1 MGNNNVI
8 NIPSI
13 DEKNKLNNKD
23 LIIIIAEDDDGHTE
37 LIKEGLIDSGV
48 HNRIIRFSNGE
59 EVWDFISGKSN
70 GEVFDKNK
78 AYLLLLDINMP
89 KMDGIEV
96 LKKIKSNDK
105 FKEIIVIMLTTTDDP
120 KEVENCYKLG
130 CNIYI
135 TKPVNFIKFSE
146 ILKRLG
152 LFIQIVKT

>member
-1 MGNNNVI
+1 
-8 NIPSI
+8 
-13 DEKNKLNNKD
+13 NKLNNKD

-59 EVWDFISGKSN
+59 EVWNFISGKSN

-96 LKKIKSNDK
+96 LKKIKSNDE

-135 TKPVNFIKFSE
+135 TKPVNFIKFAE

>member
-1 MGNNNVI
+1 MRNNNVI
-8 NIPSI
+8 NIPPI

-59 EVWDFISGKSN
+59 EVWNFISGKSN

-96 LKKIKSNDK
+96 LKKIKSNDE

-135 TKPVNFIKFSE
+135 TKPVNFIKFAE

-152 LFIQIVKT
+152 ILNKTK

>member
-1 MGNNNVI
+1 MRNNNVI
-8 NIPSI
+8 NIPPI

-59 EVWDFISGKSN
+59 EVWNFISGKSN

-96 LKKIKSNDK
+96 LKKIKSNDE

-135 TKPVNFIKFSE
+135 TKPVNFIKFAE